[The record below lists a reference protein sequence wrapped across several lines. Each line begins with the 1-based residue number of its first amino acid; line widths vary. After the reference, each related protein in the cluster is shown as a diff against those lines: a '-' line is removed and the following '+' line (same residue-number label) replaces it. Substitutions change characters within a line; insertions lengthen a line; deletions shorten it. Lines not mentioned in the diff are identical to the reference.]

1 MTDELASGKQLG
13 PFTLDRRIALGGMA
27 EIWLA
32 EEQTALGPREVAL
45 KVLLAPYAKD
55 ETFRNMF
62 TDEVSI
68 AARLTHENI
77 VQIYGSYDLEGN
89 LLQAMEIVDGKDL
102 RRILSQV
109 ARSASTFP
117 VPLALLVAR
126 EVARALAYAHAKRG
140 EDGKPLEIVHRD
152 ISPHNV
158 MVTRNG
164 GVKVLD
170 FGIASAAERL
180 TRTRTGVI
188 KGKIA
193 YMAPEQ
199 ALALGVSARTD
210 IFALGIVLWEMLA
223 MQRLFKAESDALVLE
238 KVVKAEVPP
247 IREHNPAVPEE
258 AGALLASMLAQRAAN
273 RPESMQAVY
282 NGLNRILIRHF
293 KEEQTS
299 SWAFA
304 AWASNYLDSEPKKT
318 GRYVPPVLSPMPEE
332 APDAPTRSDLS
343 GPNEMASI
351 EATQAMKAADPLGA
365 SGGTSVGELQPAE
378 SNTNPEL
385 NLPMETGLDPT
396 LRVSST
402 ELNLVQ
408 GAPTIPI
415 DSAELRAASKIGQ
428 VPTLALPAVE
438 AEPRLPRKSEIVR
451 MVDSVPTVP
460 QQVDPLALA
469 LAQKAMPRVVD
480 PDTDRDLEKRQ
491 PELRVHVREEGRV
504 ASGKVVGG
512 EVTIPPKVIKK
523 TIAVGSQD
531 LPKDE
536 APTKP
541 PEADPWIGSDEHDF
555 QPVKVGFTDAM
566 RALDPAARRSDA
578 SHPVP
583 EEMRAPVVPPPAVP
597 RWVYPTFTAF
607 LLVIVVLLMLL
618 LMK

>member
-1 MTDELASGKQLG
+1 MADEPLASGKQLG
-13 PFTLDRRIALGGMA
+13 PFLLDRRLALGGMA

-32 EEQTALGPREVAL
+32 EEQTSTGPREIAL

-62 TDEVSI
+62 SDEVSI

-77 VQIYGSYDLEGN
+77 VQIYGSYDLEGH
-89 LLQAMEIVDGKDL
+89 LLQAMEVVDGKDL
-102 RRILSQV
+102 RRILSQI
-109 ARSASTFP
+109 ARSGEIFP
-117 VPLALLVAR
+117 VPLALLLAR
-126 EVARALAYAHAKRG
+126 EVARALAYAHSKRSD
-140 EDGKPLEIVHRD
+140 DGKPLEIVHRD

-158 MVTRNG
+158 MITRAG

-223 MQRLFKAESDALVLE
+223 MQRLFKAESDAMVLE
-238 KVVKAEVPP
+238 RVVKAEVPP
-247 IREHNPAVPEE
+247 IREHNPLVPEE
-258 AGALLASMLAQRAAN
+258 AGALLAQMLQQRAAN

-282 NGLNRILIRHF
+282 NGLNRILMRHF

-299 SWAFA
+299 TWALS
-304 AWASNYLDSEPKKT
+304 AWASNYLDAEPKKT
-318 GRYVPPVLSPMPEE
+318 GRYVPPVLLPSMQED

-343 GPNEMASI
+343 GPQELASI

-365 SGGTSVGELQPAE
+365 SGGTSVGDLQPE
-378 SNTNPEL
+378 GNTNPEM

-402 ELNLVQ
+402 ELSLAQ
-408 GAPTIPI
+408 GAPTIPVRSE
-415 DSAELRAASKIGQ
+415 DLRSASRIGQ
-428 VPTLALPAVE
+428 VPTIALPHVE
-438 AEPRLPRKSEIVR
+438 NEPRLPRRSEIIR
-451 MVDSVPTVP
+451 SVDAVPTVP
-460 QQVDPLALA
+460 QMMDPAALA
-469 LAQKAMPRVVD
+469 ARVAIPHIYD
-480 PDTDRDLEKRQ
+480 PETERDLEDKAAAAKI
-491 PELRVHVREEGRV
+491 HVRDEGRV
-504 ASGKVVGG
+504 ASGRVVGG

-523 TIAVGSQD
+523 TIAVGS
-531 LPKDE
+531 KDATPAE

-541 PEADPWIGSDEHDF
+541 PLEPWGDSSDENDF
-555 QPVKVGFTDAM
+555 KPVKVGFTDAM

-578 SHPVP
+578 QL
-583 EEMRAPVVPPPAVP
+583 EVPPEVRYVQHPPASVP
-597 RWVYPTFTAF
+597 RWVYPTFAAF
-607 LLVIVVLLMLL
+607 MLVIVVLLVLL
-618 LMK
+618 ILK